1 MVTTDHILFVK
12 EAKTC
17 SYVLVVHTPRLCGEP
32 GFKSKRDS
40 GEETPIRCREVVD
53 VLPPHDPLSAS
64 KVYYSE
70 QPFRV
75 PRRKTVLPT
84 PAPKDK
90 STTPSSSDNSK
101 SKEDIY
107 SQFVKQ
113 AVQAFLQG
121 SVSGKNDGKSREGGA
136 GDDLSSTSAL
146 KQALEDGEVIVEFID
161 GDDELPAG
169 SNRLVEALIAA
180 GFDVRSEV
188 ISTKRT
194 GKGSGKG
201 DSKSSSQKGKDE
213 DKDSSS

>member
-17 SYVLVVHTPRLCGEP
+17 SYVLVIHTPRLCGEP

-90 STTPSSSDNSK
+90 STTPSSSDK

-107 SQFVKQ
+107 SEFVKQ

-121 SVSGKNDGKSREGGA
+121 SASGKGDGKFREGGG

-146 KQALEDGEVIVEFID
+146 RQALEDGEVIVEFID
-161 GDDELPAG
+161 DDDELPAG

-188 ISTKRT
+188 ISTKRK

-201 DSKSSSQKGKDE
+201 DSESSSQKGRDE